1 MNEDLKVPTEIAEI
15 IEQKKLAM
23 QAKQEKDEGIKA
35 EKRKALIETGRE
47 KLRLVII
54 ETKSSVPEWLWKY
67 DVTEITFGDDDLER
81 IGDGYNK
88 LDYIWLQFHI
98 PGLAPIEFRTGDWRS
113 ARAYMSWREYGT
125 DLPELGFNNSSYWRS
140 DLEYTLIEA
149 EQELQSFAQL
159 QKEYQEKIAG
169 EQRYAEQNTRR
180 EEDANARRAA
190 EQTIRET
197 EERELFN
204 VFKDDPVAINLMKAF
219 LMINQERSTFN
230 AQLED
235 ANETMYSIEERWSH
249 RADDLRHQA
258 EHAQRMADEERDRVS
273 SLQSDLDDA
282 KNKLKKAQRG
292 W

>member
-1 MNEDLKVPTEIAEI
+1 MNDQMKVPTEISAI
-15 IEQKKLAM
+15 IEQKRLAM

-35 EKRKALIETGRE
+35 EKRKAFIETGRE

-54 ETKSSVPEWLWKY
+54 ETESSVPEWLWKY

-81 IGDGYNK
+81 IGEGYNK
-88 LDYIWLQFHI
+88 LDSLLLQFHI
-98 PGLAPIEFRTGDWRS
+98 PGLAPIGFRTGDWRS
-113 ARAYMSWREYGT
+113 AQAYTSWREYGP
-125 DLPELGFNNSSYWRS
+125 DLPKLDFNNSSYWRS

-180 EEDANARRAA
+180 EEDANAKRAA

-204 VFKDDPVAINLMKAF
+204 VFKDDPVAINLMKVF

-230 AQLED
+230 DQLED
-235 ANETMYSIEERWSH
+235 ANETMYYIEEKWSH
-249 RADDLRHQA
+249 RADDLRRQA
-258 EHAQRMADEERDRVS
+258 EHAQRMADEERDRIS

-282 KNKLKKAQRG
+282 ENKLKKAQRG